1 MHILISIALKAPIF
15 MKGLFKKINADKII
29 RLATYVS
36 MAFLIFHLLYAIIL
50 FSYLPPLLPLFSQ
63 MPWGEERLGIKIEI
77 FLPFII
83 GLSFF
88 FLNLLL
94 ALRLYEKMPLVSRI
108 LSITSMLI
116 NILAVIFVIR
126 TIELII

>member
-1 MHILISIALKAPIF
+1 

-29 RLATYVS
+29 RLATYISV
-36 MAFLIFHLLYAIIL
+36 AFLILHLLYIIIA
-50 FSYLPPLLPLFSQ
+50 FSYLPPFLPLFNQ

-116 NILAVIFVIR
+116 NILAIIFVIR
-126 TIELII
+126 TIELIV

>member
-1 MHILISIALKAPIF
+1 

-36 MAFLIFHLLYAIIL
+36 VVFLIFHLLYVVIA
-50 FSYLPPLLPLFSQ
+50 FSYLPPLLPLFNQ
-63 MPWGEERLGIKIEI
+63 MPWNEIEKERLGVKVEI

-116 NILAVIFVIR
+116 NILAIIFVIR
-126 TIELII
+126 TIELIV